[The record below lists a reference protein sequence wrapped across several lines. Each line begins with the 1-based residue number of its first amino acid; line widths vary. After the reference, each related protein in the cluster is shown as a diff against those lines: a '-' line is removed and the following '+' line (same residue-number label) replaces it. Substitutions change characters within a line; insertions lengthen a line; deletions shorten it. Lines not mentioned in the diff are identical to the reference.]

1 MMARRQAIV
10 RKSDGMIINVI
21 ISPDEGFPFDYDT
34 ANYEVIDAPFN
45 EGKEIGNI
53 IDLSK
58 PNKPVIRDK
67 LKEEPQL
74 MQQLQD
80 IDAQLQNP
88 NMPENVKTQIQQ
100 QRADIQSKLNAIRQ
114 EREQGYPEA
123 LQEFEKFARTLKPK
137 QIQ

>member
-1 MMARRQAIV
+1 MVRRQAIV

-34 ANYEVIDAPFN
+34 ANYEVIDAPFG

-53 IDLSK
+53 VDLSK

-74 MQQLQD
+74 IQQLQD
-80 IDAQLQNP
+80 IDTQLQNRNIP
-88 NMPENVKTQIQQ
+88 DNVKAQLQQ
-100 QRADIQSKLNAIRQ
+100 QRADIQSRLDTIRQ

-123 LQEFEKFARTLKPK
+123 RAEFERFVQTLKPK
-137 QIQ
+137 QKQ